1 MDLIGQIVIPFATAF
16 LGAFAGWFFKRHRL
30 QKENVQLDKV
40 NEAQDITNF
49 GAAVDTWKKLV
60 AALDEQIVKL
70 LAQSKEDSTRIA
82 ELTQEVYNLR
92 RQVDQ
97 LQKQLARYQGEEAE
111 RKNARRPSGLLFL
124 LALLLP
130 FLLPSCKPV
139 QMIGG
144 SEQHT
149 VERETTSR
157 QSDSVFV
164 YIGDSVIVREK
175 GDTVWVTHCRTRYID
190 RWRDRHDTI
199 VCRDSVMAEIPIPVE
214 KPISGWM
221 HFQIW
226 AGRLLLILIAIRLL
240 VHVAKRYL
248 RPVNLIY

>member
-1 MDLIGQIVIPFATAF
+1 MDLIGQIFIPFATAF
-16 LGAFAGWFFKRHRL
+16 LGAFAGWFFKRQRL
-30 QKENVQLDKV
+30 QKENVQLDKA

-92 RQVDQ
+92 QQVDQ
-97 LQKQLARYQGEEAE
+97 LQKQLARYQGGEADQ
-111 RKNARRPSGLLFL
+111 KNSRRPSGLLFL

-130 FLLPSCKPV
+130 FLLSSCRPV

-149 VERETTSR
+149 VERETSRR

-164 YIGDSVIVREK
+164 YVGDSVVVREK
-175 GDTVWVTHCRTRYID
+175 GDTILVTHSRTRYID
-190 RWRDRHDTI
+190 RWRDRHDTV
-199 VCRDSVMAEIPIPVE
+199 VCRDSVIKEIPIPVE
-214 KPISGWM
+214 KPLSGWM
-221 HFQIW
+221 QFQIW
-226 AGRLLLILIAIRLL
+226 TGRLLLIFIAIRLL
-240 VHVAKRYL
+240 VHIVKRYL
-248 RPVNLIY
+248 RPVNPIY